1 VVLVA
6 GLVGLSAAWSQEGGP
21 VVTSLTLFAG
31 TPSGLWRSTNWGG
44 KWDRVLGRSE
54 GVSLAEVGTV
64 RGILPI
70 GRQVYVAAETGLF
83 FSEDFGQ
90 TWKKLGLDVPVY
102 TVLPSRY
109 TNADP
114 TVFVGTADG
123 LYKSGDAGKTF
134 TPTVLRG
141 TPVTRIEWPGPA
153 LIVTTGHSVLVSQ
166 DGAASF
172 TSGAGLPDGTPHG
185 LAVSSFFAR
194 DPVLFTAVGS
204 AGVFRSADGGRS
216 WNPAGLEGRSV
227 RDLVWLGPILY
238 AATDEG
244 LFRSDDLGES
254 LDPVNEGFCNRR
266 VLSFATSGKVLFASS
281 ATGSATSRILRRK
294 DSGSGWRSLVS
305 GSELLGRQ
313 VIKIVPLDDERLYAL
328 TTESLL
334 LTADSGRTW
343 AAVPL
348 PAVTS
353 KLTTLLVPPDGDK
366 ILVGAEDG
374 VYYSQDAGKTW
385 LQARLP
391 EGQLPIRSL
400 ILLGSQSV
408 AAITRSTVLVSRDGT
423 DYEAA
428 SSLVG
433 GAEFYGL
440 VATDKALLAATSLG
454 LLRSDDFGASWR
466 APPGVLN
473 GSTVSAISKH
483 STYPGVLFASCY
495 GAVFRSLDDGYSWT
509 LLIRGE
515 GEVASIRELVVAA
528 GMPDRLFAIT
538 HNQGVLTLYLERESS
553 CPECNGPI
561 ADAKK

>member
-1 VVLVA
+1 
-6 GLVGLSAAWSQEGGP
+6 
-21 VVTSLTLFAG
+21 
-31 TPSGLWRSTNWGG
+31 
-44 KWDRVLGRSE
+44 
-54 GVSLAEVGTV
+54 VSLAEVGTV

-244 LFRSDDLGES
+244 LFRSDDAGQKWVLATGLAARPAAQLIFPLAPDSGLEAF
-254 LDPVNEGFCNRR
+254 LATEDGIVHTADGGAHWKAAGAPEDR
-266 VLSFATSGKVLFASS
+266 VLCLATFPPPIQGKM
-281 ATGSATSRILRRK
+281 RK
-294 DSGSGWRSLVS
+294 
-305 GSELLGRQ
+305 
-313 VIKIVPLDDERLYAL
+313 
-328 TTESLL
+328 
-334 LTADSGRTW
+334 
-343 AAVPL
+343 
-348 PAVTS
+348 
-353 KLTTLLVPPDGDK
+353 
-366 ILVGAEDG
+366 
-374 VYYSQDAGKTW
+374 
-385 LQARLP
+385 
-391 EGQLPIRSL
+391 
-400 ILLGSQSV
+400 
-408 AAITRSTVLVSRDGT
+408 
-423 DYEAA
+423 
-428 SSLVG
+428 
-433 GAEFYGL
+433 
-440 VATDKALLAATSLG
+440 
-454 LLRSDDFGASWR
+454 
-466 APPGVLN
+466 
-473 GSTVSAISKH
+473 
-483 STYPGVLFASCY
+483 
-495 GAVFRSLDDGYSWT
+495 
-509 LLIRGE
+509 RG
-515 GEVASIRELVVAA
+515 
-528 GMPDRLFAIT
+528 
-538 HNQGVLTLYLERESS
+538 
-553 CPECNGPI
+553 
-561 ADAKK
+561 